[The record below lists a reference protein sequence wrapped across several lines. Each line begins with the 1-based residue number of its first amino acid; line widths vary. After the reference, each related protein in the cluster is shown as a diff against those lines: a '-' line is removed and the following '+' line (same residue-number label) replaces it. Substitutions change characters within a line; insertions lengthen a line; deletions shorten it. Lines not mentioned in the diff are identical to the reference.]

1 MRKMLLLPLMLIIA
15 NTGLAANGWVDDELY
30 VPIRA
35 GAGNG
40 FKILHRGLKSGT
52 QVEILEMQEGAEW
65 AKVRYG
71 EVEGYMPIQYVSKSP
86 TGDILYEQ
94 LSKKYEANKQQLTEL
109 QKQLRDTTQQRDLL
123 ASEKKTL
130 DANLANRSKELDNL
144 KDVAADPIR
153 LDQANRKLNEE
164 LSQLRTELDTN
175 RAENAMLRSDNT
187 HSQWLVGVL
196 ILAIGW
202 AVGWILKGRGGKGRG
217 GWA

>member
-1 MRKMLLLPLMLIIA
+1 MRKTLLLSLMLILA
-15 NTGLAANGWVDDELY
+15 NHGMAASGWVDDELY

-52 QVEILEMQEGAEW
+52 QVEILEMAEGAEW

-71 EVEGYMPIQYVSKSP
+71 EVEGFMPIQYVSKTP

-94 LSKKYEANKQQLTEL
+94 LSKKYETTRAQLASVQQQLRE
-109 QKQLRDTTQQRDLL
+109 TTQQRDEL
-123 ASEKKTL
+123 AGEKKTL
-130 DANLANRSKELDNL
+130 DANLANRNKELENL

-164 LSQLRTELDTN
+164 LSQLRTELDTS

-196 ILAIGW
+196 ILAIG
-202 AVGWILKGRGGKGRG
+202 ATLGWIMKSRGGKRNS